1 MAASF
6 HQLMIEEHQARAALE
21 AAVEEFLRAETTL
34 IAENSV
40 LPDVTRTHA
49 RDAALELV
57 HLLVEKKLKQLTALA
72 RAEAASASPPT
83 VPFP

>member
-1 MAASF
+1 MAANF

-21 AAVEEFLRAETTL
+21 EAVEAFLKAETTL
-34 IAENSV
+34 IAENSI
-40 LPDVTRTHA
+40 LPDVTRSHA

-72 RAEAASASPPT
+72 RAESASAHSPLSSAP
-83 VPFP
+83 